1 MGIYKEYIGDVNFD
15 EECFEKECDKESTLD
30 HRDDFSFSLRLI
42 FRASILSKFE
52 RFTDIQAREYFVYFI
67 VSDSFF
73 FFSLYFFIFVFCFF
87 FFLVRSLVSLTHRET
102 ARNLTN

>member
-73 FFSLYFFIFVFCFF
+73 FSHYIFSFLSSSFF
-87 FFLVRSLVSLTHRET
+87 FFFFGS
-102 ARNLTN
+102 